1 MLRHA
6 DSHLTKE
13 FDVFISHATE
23 DKNDFVDPLARALV
37 AGGLKIW
44 YDEFELRVGD
54 SLNEKINHGLA
65 QSQYGI
71 VVFSPSFFKKHWT
84 QYELNGF
91 ITRQMTGERV
101 ILPIWHRIT
110 MNEIIEQAPSLADI
124 IALNSS
130 TQSIAQIAAEIV
142 GKVIGSTSPD
152 LPLRRIPAINQN
164 SGSSFAVFYIAPGHT
179 EELPPGEK
187 PQTSLFRHT
196 FEPEGWISMVSDDEE
211 LEYQIDG
218 TRLRLRL
225 DWQNRWQGDE
235 IIAHQLVSQDEA
247 FALTIRPTN
256 AAQIY
261 YPSVVNTS
269 RSWTGA
275 STRSGWMVFEIK

>member
-1 MLRHA
+1 MLRHVE
-6 DSHLTKE
+6 SHLIKE

-37 AGGLKIW
+37 AAGLKVW

-130 TQSIAQIAAEIV
+130 TQSIDQIAAEIV
-142 GKVIGSTSPD
+142 EKVIGSTSPG
-152 LPLRRIPAINQN
+152 LPLRRVPAINQS
-164 SGSSFAVFYIAPGHT
+164 SGSSFAVFYIAPAHT
-179 EELPPGEK
+179 EELPLGET
-187 PQTSLFRHT
+187 PQTSFFPAYLRA
-196 FEPEGWISMVSDDEE
+196 GR
-211 LEYQIDG
+211 LGIDG
-218 TRLRLRL
+218 FRQRRARIS
-225 DWQNRWQGDE
+225 D
-235 IIAHQLVSQDEA
+235 
-247 FALTIRPTN
+247 
-256 AAQIY
+256 
-261 YPSVVNTS
+261 
-269 RSWTGA
+269 
-275 STRSGWMVFEIK
+275 